1 MTTAAT
7 PPATGSTPRASAAT
21 PPAAGSTPRASAAIP
36 PAAGSTPRAS
46 AAIPPAAGS
55 TPRASAASVTPLL
68 AGLDARLPGLRALY
82 EDLHA
87 HPELSFQE
95 FRTAGVVAERLRA
108 QGWEVTEG
116 VGRTGVVGVLA
127 NGPGPVVLLRADMD
141 ALPVKEE
148 TGLPYAS
155 TATGTDPDGHD
166 VPVMHA
172 CGHDMHVTCLL
183 GATGQLAAHRGAWHG
198 TVVAVFQP
206 AEEVGGAPAMIE
218 DGFLDRFPRAEVCL
232 AQHVAP
238 APVGFLGTRPG
249 PVMAASDSLRVTLF
263 GRGGHGS
270 TPETAVDPVV
280 MAAAVV
286 MRLQTV
292 VSREIGASQ
301 TAVVTVGSL
310 HAGTKENII
319 PDTAELKVNIRS
331 TTPAVRDRVL
341 AAVERIVRAEA
352 AASGAPKEPEIAPIN
367 SFPVTVNEPEATA
380 VVQAALAEALGEGR
394 VFTLQQA
401 VTGSEDF
408 GVFGTALGVPSVF
421 WHFGGGD
428 PALYAGIDPDSLLE
442 NGLPDTV
449 PANHSPHFAPV
460 PGPTIPLGVT
470 ALLAAA
476 APWLTAAGPSTVAA
490 APAPTKETPGA

>member
-1 MTTAAT
+1 MTTA
-7 PPATGSTPRASAAT
+7 
-21 PPAAGSTPRASAAIP
+21 
-36 PAAGSTPRAS
+36 
-46 AAIPPAAGS
+46 
-55 TPRASAASVTPLL
+55 SVTRLL
-68 AGLDARLPGLRALY
+68 SGFPDRLPGLRALY

-95 FRTAGVVAERLRA
+95 FRTAGVVAERLRK

-116 VGRTGVVGVLA
+116 VGGTGVVGVLA
-127 NGPGPVVLLRADMD
+127 NGEGPVVLLRADMD
-141 ALPVKEE
+141 GLPVKER

-155 TATGTDPDGHD
+155 QETAVDGEGNK

-183 GATGQLAAHRGAWHG
+183 GATAQLAVSSAQWRG

-218 DGFLDRFPRAEVCL
+218 DGFLERFPRADVCL
-232 AQHVAP
+232 GQHVSP
-238 APVGFLGTRPG
+238 APVGLVGTRPG
-249 PVMAASDSLRVTLF
+249 PVMAASDSLRVRLH

-270 TPETAVDPVV
+270 TPETTVDPIV

-292 VSREIGASQ
+292 VSREVGATQ

-319 PDTAELKVNIRS
+319 PDTADLRINIRS

-352 AASGAPKEPEIAPIN
+352 AASGAPKEPEITGFN
-367 SFPVTVNEPEATA
+367 SFPVTVNDAAATGA
-380 VVQAALAEALGEGR
+380 VLDAIAEVLGRER
-394 VFTLQQA
+394 VFTLPEPL
-401 VTGSEDF
+401 TGSEDF
-408 GVFGTALGVPSVF
+408 GTFGTALEVPSVF
-421 WHFGGGD
+421 WHFGGAD
-428 PALYAGIDPDSLLE
+428 PALFQHIDPDTLLTD
-442 NGLPDTV
+442 GLPDTI
-449 PANHSPHFAPV
+449 PANHSPHFALV
-460 PGPTIPLGVT
+460 PEPTIRTGVT

-476 APWLTAAGPSTVAA
+476 AHWLCAEGDGPRDRQ
-490 APAPTKETPGA
+490 EQ